1 MSQVA
6 TLSEKPRPLAF
17 IIIGAGFG
25 GVGMAIALKKKG
37 EESFVILE
45 RSTDVGG
52 VWRDNSYPGAA
63 CDVPSHLYSFSFE
76 PNPNWSHVFA
86 PQKEIYDYLK
96 GCARKYDLLRHI
108 RFDAEVKE
116 AQFNDRNNLWEVT
129 LTDGSLLTTTTLVS
143 ATGQLSRP
151 VYPKL
156 KGKEEFKGHVFH
168 SARWDHDYDLA
179 GKRVA
184 VVGTGASAIQFVP
197 AIADK
202 VAELKVFQRSP
213 AYIIPRPDRPYT
225 EGEKARFKHVP
236 LAMKIHRA
244 MIYLRYEARAL
255 AFTRFKGL
263 MKVAIGV
270 PFRRL
275 LTKHVA
281 DPALR
286 AKLIPDYPM
295 GCKRMLLSSEYLAT
309 MSRPNVDLVTD
320 SISHVTKSGVVT
332 NDGSLHEVD
341 AIIYGTGFAATEF
354 LAPMRIVGRNGVDLN
369 HAWKGGAKAYLGM
382 TVPDFPN
389 FFMLYGPNTNLGHN
403 SIVYMLE
410 SQIAHIL
417 RCLKA
422 MKSKRATQIE
432 VDAKIYNDYN
442 SNIQQRLKNTVW
454 NGCRS
459 WYVDANG
466 HNSTN
471 WPGFTAS
478 YRRVTKY
485 GALAAYQFSGGL
497 DAGSVGE
504 SVSESATPVQRAA

>member
-6 TLSEKPRPLAF
+6 NLKTTRPLSF

-25 GVGMAIALKKKG
+25 GVGMAITLQKKG

-45 RSTDVGG
+45 RSRDVGG

-63 CDVPSHLYSFSFE
+63 CDVPSHLYSFSFA

-86 PQKEIYDYLK
+86 PQKEIYAYLQDT
-96 GCARKYDLLRHI
+96 AHKYDLLRHI
-108 RFDAEVKE
+108 RFGAEVKE
-116 AQFNDRNNLWEVT
+116 ARYNEGANLWEVT
-129 LTDGSLLTTTTLVS
+129 LTDGSTLAATHLVA

-151 VYPKL
+151 AYPKL
-156 KGKEEFKGHVFH
+156 KGKEEFEGHVFH
-168 SARWDHDYDLA
+168 SAQWDHDYDLT

-184 VVGTGASAIQFVP
+184 GVGTGASAIQFVP
-197 AIADK
+197 AIAGK
-202 VAELKVFQRSP
+202 IAELKVFQRSP
-213 AYIIPRPDRPYT
+213 AYIIPRADRPYT
-225 EGEKARFKHVP
+225 DGEKARFKHAP
-236 LAMKIHRA
+236 LAMKFHRA

-263 MKVAIGV
+263 MKIAIGV

-275 LTKHVA
+275 LNKHVPDA
-281 DPALR
+281 ALR

-309 MSRPNVDLVTD
+309 MSRPNVDLITAG
-320 SISHVTKSGVVT
+320 ISHVTKHGIVT

-341 AIIYGTGFAATEF
+341 AIIYGTGFKATEF
-354 LAPMRIVGRNGVDLN
+354 LAPMRIVGRDGVELN
-369 HAWKGGAKAYLGM
+369 QAWKGGAKAYLGM
-382 TVPDFPN
+382 TIPNFPN

-410 SQIAHIL
+410 SQIAHIM

-422 MKSKRATQIE
+422 KKDKGATRIE
-432 VDAKIYNDYN
+432 VDAQRYDDYN
-442 SNIQQRLKNTVW
+442 TGVQQRLKTTVW

-471 WPGFTAS
+471 WPGFTVS
-478 YRRVTKY
+478 YRAITKY
-485 GALAAYQFSGGL
+485 GALAAYRFSGGS
-497 DAGSVGE
+497 DAGRSGDTV
-504 SVSESATPVQRAA
+504 TPLQEAA